1 LAANQDVVGL
11 GDAKLL
17 AGTPRF
23 CAAAAARG
31 AGVSGLRAL
40 NISSRT
46 RKLDEAEDGDVWAA
60 ISRNQLLPG
69 ANSLCGIPAF
79 GSNRGLSNEPRAVR
93 ALLDGPPASNPAPAL
108 FGFGIVVRAFP
119 EDRPVPGE
127 NVIDAMPIAAG
138 KELVLVQRPAAPR
151 AWAAVPHWAPDA
163 GAAAR
168 EVREGGLALVDSP
181 GLPGSGP

>member
-1 LAANQDVVGL
+1 GWVHDAWRAALLSGALSLAATAAILALCWTRPRVLWLLPPLVFADLLAANQDVVGL

-93 ALLDGPPASNPAPAL
+93 A
-108 FGFGIVVRAFP
+108 
-119 EDRPVPGE
+119 
-127 NVIDAMPIAAG
+127 
-138 KELVLVQRPAAPR
+138 
-151 AWAAVPHWAPDA
+151 
-163 GAAAR
+163 
-168 EVREGGLALVDSP
+168 
-181 GLPGSGP
+181 